1 MVDQVAKSLARPV
14 RVWVLDATPGKARA
28 GGDRDDHP
36 AELIS
41 FFGSFPNKVF
51 FLPRAMLKVCKIFA
65 LKIDLQREL
74 FHSFLVSFG
83 GIVALSMVDQ
93 VAEPLARPARVW
105 VLDATPGKVRADGDG
120 NDRPA

>member
-41 FFGSFPNKVF
+41 FLGSFPNK
-51 FLPRAMLKVCKIFA
+51 
-65 LKIDLQREL
+65 REL
-74 FHSFLVSFG
+74 FHSFLVRTSCS
-83 GIVALSMVDQ
+83 AS
-93 VAEPLARPARVW
+93 
-105 VLDATPGKVRADGDG
+105 
-120 NDRPA
+120 

>member
-41 FFGSFPNKVF
+41 FFGSFPNKGIF
-51 FLPRAMLKVCKIFA
+51 SPSGDAESFSCKLGRRTSCSA
-65 LKIDLQREL
+65 
-74 FHSFLVSFG
+74 S
-83 GIVALSMVDQ
+83 
-93 VAEPLARPARVW
+93 
-105 VLDATPGKVRADGDG
+105 
-120 NDRPA
+120 